1 MEGNLDFDPGKAKE
15 LISALK
21 KRKTD
26 MENTLKDIKKLVKSS
41 VEENWKG
48 KSRDAF
54 INQYNASSDKVVG
67 FLEDWIKN
75 LNQCIED
82 TTVLMDNN
90 DSSLAKDLE
99 GETQDIRTSSRY
111 GKTAVAS

>member
-1 MEGNLDFDPGKAKE
+1 MDGQLDFDPGKANE
-15 LISALK
+15 LMSALK
-21 KRKTD
+21 KRKND
-26 MENTLKDIKKLVKSS
+26 MENTLKEIKKLVKSR

-54 INQYNASSDKVVG
+54 IGQYNASSDKVVA

-90 DSSLAKDLE
+90 DAALAKSLE
-99 GETQDIRTSSRY
+99 GGDQDIKASGRY